1 MEYDGLMDSTAPDWV
16 SETRFGK
23 WFLSTETW
31 FRWVLSQAVA
41 DLHALAGPN
50 LPPSFN
56 RLMDVG
62 CGQGLAFQ
70 LVEKHFA
77 PRAIVGID
85 IDPRMVEASRA
96 AAESCRVP
104 VEVRSC
110 SVTKLDLPDASV
122 DAILCH
128 QLIHHVGNQQGAL
141 AELHRVLAPGGYLF
155 LSESCESFI
164 DTWTVRWFFRH
175 PPGVQRPA
183 EGYVKLVREAGF
195 QVDDAH
201 VHTSTPWW
209 SLWDFGLTRRLGLAR
224 KTPVATELLLVARKG
239 AAPIS

>member
-1 MEYDGLMDSTAPDWV
+1 MDSTAPDWV

-31 FRWVLSQAVA
+31 FRWVLSKAVA
-41 DLHALAGPN
+41 DLRELANPD
-50 LPPSFN
+50 LPASFN

-70 LVEKHFA
+70 LIEKHFS

-85 IDPRMVEASRA
+85 IDPRMTEVARA
-96 AAESCRVP
+96 AGRQCGVP
-104 VEVRSC
+104 VEVRLG

-128 QLIHHVGNQQGAL
+128 QLIHHVGNQQAAL
-141 AELHRVLAPGGYLF
+141 AELYRVLAPGGYLF

-164 DTWTVRWFFRH
+164 NTWTVRWFFRH

-195 QVDDAH
+195 KVDDAR

-209 SLWDFGLTRRLGLAR
+209 SLWDFGFTRRIGLAR
-224 KTPVATELLLVARKG
+224 NPPVATELLLVGRK
-239 AAPIS
+239 

>member
-1 MEYDGLMDSTAPDWV
+1 MEYDAVMESTAPDWV

-31 FRWVLSQAVA
+31 FRYVLSQAVA
-41 DLHALAGPN
+41 DLRVLAGPD
-50 LPPSFN
+50 LPASFN

-70 LVEKHFA
+70 LLEKHFA
-77 PRAIVGID
+77 PRAIVGVD
-85 IDPRMVEASRA
+85 VDPRMVEEARKA
-96 AAESCRVP
+96 ADGCKVP
-104 VEVRSC
+104 VEVRTG
-110 SVTKLDLPDASV
+110 SVTKLELPDESV

-128 QLIHHVGNQQGAL
+128 QLIHHVANQQGAL
-141 AELHRVLAPGGYLF
+141 RELYRVLAPGGYLF

-164 DTWTVRWFFRH
+164 NTWTVRWFFRH
-175 PPGVQRPA
+175 PEGVQRPA

-195 QVDDAH
+195 QVEERH

-209 SLWDFGLTRRLGLAR
+209 SLWDFGFTRRLGLVRSA
-224 KTPVATELLLVARKG
+224 PLPTELLLVARKWG
-239 AAPIS
+239 HS